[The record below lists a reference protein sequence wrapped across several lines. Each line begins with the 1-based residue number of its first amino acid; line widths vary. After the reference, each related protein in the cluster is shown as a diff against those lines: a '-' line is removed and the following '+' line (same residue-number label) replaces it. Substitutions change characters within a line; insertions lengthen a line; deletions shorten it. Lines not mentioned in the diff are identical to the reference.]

1 MASGQYLETIFA
13 LGAPLDK
20 ARASGMELL
29 PADNSNAWGFP
40 QLRTGISQLLPGFIA
55 LLMVFPLVSCSGSES
70 SRSTPD
76 IPATV
81 ALAVREALPMPEP
94 TPNIAATVAVAVQ
107 EALPTP
113 GPTPN
118 IAATVAVA
126 VEETLTASTPTRDP
140 TPTVTVANPGIFSS
154 ATPHILPPPTP
165 HILPSATPEIAVRI
179 PKTGEVIRLYSAPP
193 QVLRNSD
200 VTGVRYLA
208 EFQTNLG
215 NFTVELFPL
224 DAPVTVDNFLF
235 LANAGFYD
243 GVTFHRVIPSF
254 IIQSGDPTKTGAGGP
269 GYKFQDEISP
279 SLNFDEP
286 GVLAMANA
294 GPDTNGSQFFV
305 TVTPSRHLTGN
316 HTIFGQV
323 IEGQYV
329 VDAISLV
336 PTDGGG
342 RPLDDVEISK
352 ILLTE
357 SREEK

>member
-1 MASGQYLETIFA
+1 M
-13 LGAPLDK
+13 
-20 ARASGMELL
+20 
-29 PADNSNAWGFP
+29 
-40 QLRTGISQLLPGFIA
+40 RTGKSQLLLGFVSLSMLLLLIA
-55 LLMVFPLVSCSGSES
+55 CSSRES
-70 SRSTPD
+70 SQSTPD

-81 ALAVREALPMPEP
+81 VLAVREVLPTPEP
-94 TPNIAATVAVAVQ
+94 TPNIPATVAVAVQ

-140 TPTVTVANPGIFSS
+140 TPTVTVANQGIFSS

-165 HILPSATPEIAVRI
+165 HILPSATPGIAVWI
-179 PKTGEVIRLYSAPP
+179 PQTGEVIRLYSAPP
-193 QVLRNSD
+193 RVIHNSD
-200 VTGVRYLA
+200 STGVRYLA
-208 EFQTNLG
+208 EIQTNLG

-224 DAPVTVDNFLF
+224 DAPV
-235 LANAGFYD
+235 
-243 GVTFHRVIPSF
+243 
-254 IIQSGDPTKTGAGGP
+254 
-269 GYKFQDEISP
+269 
-279 SLNFDEP
+279 
-286 GVLAMANA
+286 AMANA
-294 GPDTNGSQFFV
+294 GPDTNGSQFFI
-305 TVTPSRHLTGN
+305 TVASARHLTGN

-323 IEGQYV
+323 IKGQHI

-336 PTDGGG
+336 PTDGLD